1 MRPVIYGIRNCDTI
15 KKSLKWL
22 DEQAIDYQFHDY
34 RKDGLP
40 AELLQEFVAQLGW
53 EALLNKRG
61 TTYRTLSE
69 ASKQGLDEPSAL
81 RLMLE
86 QPALIK
92 RPLLR
97 VNDTYL
103 LGFDEARYQALLG

>member
-103 LGFDEARYQALLG
+103 LSFDEAQYRALLG